1 MYDFFVN
8 DYLNNVINNVKILC
22 IWFLNNLVKLYYSK
36 KYLISI
42 YIIKLKIFYNSLM
55 RILGYKFIWCYV

>member
-8 DYLNNVINNVKILC
+8 DYLNNVINSVNILC
-22 IWFLNNLVKLYYSK
+22 IWFLNYLVILYYSK

>member
-1 MYDFFVN
+1 MYDFFVY
-8 DYLNNVINNVKILC
+8 DYLNNVINSVNILC
-22 IWFLNNLVKLYYSK
+22 IWFLNYLVILYYSK

>member
-8 DYLNNVINNVKILC
+8 DYLNNVINSVNILC
-22 IWFLNNLVKLYYSK
+22 MWFLNYLVILYYSK

>member
-22 IWFLNNLVKLYYSK
+22 IWFLNYLVKLYYSK